1 MREAPSLD
9 LIRALLKRSVRVR
22 AFDPAVRAGAEGV
35 PAAVTFAANAYE
47 AAKGAD
53 VVALVTEWNE
63 FRKLD
68 LAKLHRV
75 MRRRAIVDL
84 RNVYD
89 PEIVRR
95 HGFDYT
101 SVGRA

>member
-1 MREAPSLD
+1 
-9 LIRALLKRSVRVR
+9 VY
-22 AFDPAVRAGAEGV
+22 DPAVRRGNAEV
-35 PAAVTFAANAYE
+35 PAEVVFGANAYD

-53 VVALVTEWNE
+53 VLVLVTEWNE

-68 LAKLHRV
+68 LVKIRRA

-89 PEIVRR
+89 PETVRKL
-95 HGFDYT
+95 GFTYT
-101 SVGRA
+101 SVGRS